1 MEREKHSISVRLNG
15 KEQKVKEVAYE
26 KQDDDSSLIPRPNN
40 VLDFKKRQAERKRN
54 EQPYWDDGN
63 RERSPGLPFKRKKKA
78 LYNSAKPHLSMTLL
92 AAICSALVIGIGM
105 GLVVLTLFTGDPA
118 EGTEAS
124 STSADAIPAFSGTES
139 GLPVLTVEV
148 VQGGAFEAAEKGME
162 SVEILQER
170 GLAALLTEHTD
181 PFYMFIG
188 LGGDRAEAGRI
199 STLYQEYGQ
208 DTYVKS
214 YRIEGQAVTGQ
225 AEEVASWFGRAMEQY
240 KELLRLS
247 VDGLTG
253 GTLTTAEK
261 VTGLEQTLDAL
272 LAERDQVFS
281 QLSEEAHP
289 SALAL
294 GDALVKGKDQL
305 KLYAETEDTAAL
317 WGTQQA
323 LLEALLAYE
332 QLIAALS

>member
-26 KQDDDSSLIPRPNN
+26 QQNDDSSLIPRPNN

-63 RERSPGLPFKRKKKA
+63 REKSPGLPFKRKKKA
-78 LYNSAKPHLSMTLL
+78 LYKGAKPHLSMTLL

-105 GLVVLTLFTGDPA
+105 GLVVLTLFTGEPA
-118 EGTEAS
+118 EGTEAN
-124 STSADAIPAFSGTES
+124 SANADVPVFSGTDA
-139 GLPVLTVEV
+139 GLPVLAVEV
-148 VQGGAFEAAEKGME
+148 VQGGAFAAAEKGME
-162 SVEILQER
+162 SVQILQDR

-188 LGGDRAEAGRI
+188 LGGDRAQAGQI
-199 STLYQEYGQ
+199 SNLYQEYGQ
-208 DTYVKS
+208 ETYVKS

-225 AEEVASWFGRAMEQY
+225 PEDVTSWFDRAVGQY
-240 KELLRLS
+240 KELLHLS

-253 GTLTTAEK
+253 GTLPTAEK
-261 VTGLEQTLDAL
+261 AAELEQNLDTLQV
-272 LAERDQVFS
+272 ERDQVFS
-281 QLSEEAHP
+281 KLPDAAQP

-305 KLYAETEDTAAL
+305 KHYVETEDAAAL

-332 QLIAALS
+332 QLVATLG